1 MLNLRPLSKKDFDL
15 TSIKEVKFASF
26 REYITFAGAPR
37 FRLMPG
43 LKKASKSFDVK
54 GTLYLLC
61 LQLSPLSKNVFDLES
76 IQKIKFASLG
86 SPWIPTYAMT
96 QVDSIRP
103 LSLRMLPELCICILL
118 C

>member
-15 TSIKEVKFASF
+15 TFIKEVKFASF
-26 REYITFAGAPR
+26 REYITFAGVPRFR

-43 LKKASKSFDVK
+43 LKKASKSLDVK

-86 SPWIPTYAMT
+86 SP
-96 QVDSIRP
+96 
-103 LSLRMLPELCICILL
+103 
-118 C
+118 